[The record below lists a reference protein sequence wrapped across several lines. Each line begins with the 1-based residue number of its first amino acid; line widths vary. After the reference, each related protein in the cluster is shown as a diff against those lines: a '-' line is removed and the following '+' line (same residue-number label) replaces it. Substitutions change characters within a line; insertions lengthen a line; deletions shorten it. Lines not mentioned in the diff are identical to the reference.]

1 MNQEREIRLFADA
14 LPQPV
19 WETNQEGCI
28 IYANEAA
35 LLLMG
40 YSQEDLRKG
49 VMLADLIVYDDKE
62 GFMDN
67 FIRHLQG
74 LKSAHYEYLCLRK
87 DGAVFP
93 AIIYISPIYKNDTI
107 SGIRGITLDISTQK
121 ESEAKLHKNLIQQE
135 LLSEIALELNSLENF
150 NNKINKIL
158 EKAGIHTNVSRVYI
172 FENSGDGT
180 FTNNTFEWCNTGVTP
195 QMNQLQDVPYE
206 LIPSWKK
213 ILMEKGRVYSENI
226 RELPQDIREILEPQE
241 IKSIVV
247 YPLHVTDRFF
257 GFIGFDEC
265 SRIKQWDRSELE
277 LLRTITGMI
286 VNAYERKISEQ
297 SLLESEA
304 INRAIIESIPDILFH
319 FDRRGKILNYRSN
332 SIADMA
338 IPPEQFLHKNIKDLF
353 PPTFAIKARRAI
365 SICLKKGSYN
375 IEYSLPVNNKI
386 EDYEARLSKMND
398 NEVIAIIR
406 KVTERKEYERKLKE
420 ERDKAKQANIIK
432 TDFLSTMS
440 HEIRTPLN
448 AVVGITNILLMEDPK
463 ESQMENLSTLKFSA
477 QNLLNIIN
485 DILDYN
491 KLSINRVKLEQIDFN
506 LFELFRGMHFSMN
519 NMAASKQIGLSYT
532 IDDNIPPILV
542 GDSTRLLQII
552 TNLVGNAI
560 KFTKK
565 GAVQL
570 TVDLKEQ
577 TSKNVLLHFQVT
589 DTGIGIQPEKIGV
602 IFEEFRQASDNITRE
617 FGGTGLGLA
626 IVKKLLHFMGS
637 EICVESEPGKGSRFH
652 FDLSLLIGNEQS
664 SGEIIRKPIDRITLK
679 GKKVLLVEDNKINQ
693 MVARRFLDEWGCIT
707 DIADN
712 GAIALEKV
720 RETNYDIVLM
730 DLQMPVMDGYQASRK
745 IREMKGKKYH
755 TLPIVALSAS
765 AHGQLEIRALKYGM
779 NGFVVKPFEPAYL
792 FTIID
797 KHTNK

>member
-1 MNQEREIRLFADA
+1 
-14 LPQPV
+14 
-19 WETNQEGCI
+19 
-28 IYANEAA
+28 
-35 LLLMG
+35 
-40 YSQEDLRKG
+40 
-49 VMLADLIVYDDKE
+49 
-62 GFMDN
+62 
-67 FIRHLQG
+67 
-74 LKSAHYEYLCLRK
+74 
-87 DGAVFP
+87 
-93 AIIYISPIYKNDTI
+93 
-107 SGIRGITLDISTQK
+107 
-121 ESEAKLHKNLIQQE
+121 
-135 LLSEIALELNSLENF
+135 
-150 NNKINKIL
+150 
-158 EKAGIHTNVSRVYI
+158 
-172 FENSGDGT
+172 
-180 FTNNTFEWCNTGVTP
+180 
-195 QMNQLQDVPYE
+195 
-206 LIPSWKK
+206 
-213 ILMEKGRVYSENI
+213 MEKGRVYSENI